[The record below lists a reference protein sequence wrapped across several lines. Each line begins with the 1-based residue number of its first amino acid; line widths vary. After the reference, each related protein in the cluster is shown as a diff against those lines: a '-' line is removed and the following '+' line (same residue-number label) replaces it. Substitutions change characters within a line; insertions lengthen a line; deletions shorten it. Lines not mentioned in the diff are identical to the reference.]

1 MEIMKY
7 DLTTFDALWKQY
19 ASLSVE
25 AGLYDKITYLRAELE
40 GAIVFTFPL
49 KMLEQEYRIPHFTVF
64 ALTIERRQ
72 ATDEGVVE
80 AYDQVLT
87 VREFN
92 AEVDPDGDPVKE
104 LRIIGVPF
112 DFDGKIWL
120 DQVNYYLDSLEH
132 ARRVAEID
140 AIDD

>member
-19 ASLSVE
+19 ASLAVE
-25 AGLYDKITYLRAELE
+25 AGLYGNVTWLRAELE
-40 GAIVFTFPL
+40 GAVVFTFPL
-49 KMLEQEYRIPHFTVF
+49 KVEEEAYRIPHFTVF
-64 ALTIERRQ
+64 ALTVERRP
-72 ATDEGVVE
+72 ATEEGSVE
-80 AYDQVLT
+80 AYDQIFT

-92 AEVDPDGDPVKE
+92 SEVSPEGDPVKE

-112 DFDGKIWL
+112 DFDGKIWM
-120 DQVNYYLDSLEH
+120 DQVHLYLYNLEH